1 MSLPDAD
8 RAPVP
13 QRARLVLGS
22 DGRFDSRATRIAA
35 TLAGRGHDVLLV
47 ARRAPGVPDEE
58 RAPGGYGIVRV
69 TAAAIDGLPL
79 PAAVRRG
86 LERRRSAR
94 GPAIADAAPGTAAPA
109 RRLAAGVRR
118 IAAVVLTI
126 RSQQRSAGAAAG
138 ASDVVFGMGFMG
150 LPVALS
156 VARAGVPVVYD
167 AGDIYLE
174 AGNIAALPGPVRRAF
189 GRLERRW
196 ARRTALV
203 STANDGYADVMVR
216 RFGVARPLVL
226 LNCPPRPIAPAARV
240 RRISAALGLP
250 DDRPIVLYHGGFSP
264 GRGIEQLIDAIGQV
278 PEATLV
284 LMGYGSLQATIE
296 ARVAVAELRDRVRVL
311 PAVPQKELIAWIAG
325 ADVAA
330 MPIQP
335 TTLNHQLTVPNKLF
349 EAMAAGVP
357 VVASDL
363 PGMAP
368 IVRETGCGLLVDPT
382 DPVALAVAIRTVLD
396 APPDQRAAWRRGG
409 LEAVATRYSWEHQ
422 VPLLLAALERL
433 TGNPW

>member
-1 MSLPDAD
+1 
-8 RAPVP
+8 
-13 QRARLVLGS
+13 
-22 DGRFDSRATRIAA
+22 
-35 TLAGRGHDVLLV
+35 
-47 ARRAPGVPDEE
+47 
-58 RAPGGYGIVRV
+58 
-69 TAAAIDGLPL
+69 
-79 PAAVRRG
+79 
-86 LERRRSAR
+86 
-94 GPAIADAAPGTAAPA
+94 
-109 RRLAAGVRR
+109 
-118 IAAVVLTI
+118 
-126 RSQQRSAGAAAG
+126 
-138 ASDVVFGMGFMG
+138 
-150 LPVALS
+150 
-156 VARAGVPVVYD
+156 
-167 AGDIYLE
+167 
-174 AGNIAALPGPVRRAF
+174 
-189 GRLERRW
+189 
-196 ARRTALV
+196 
-203 STANDGYADVMVR
+203 MVR

-226 LNCPPRPIAPAARV
+226 LNCPPRPIAPPARV

-250 DDRPIVLYHGGFSP
+250 DDRQIVLYHGGFSP

-296 ARVAVAELRDRVRVL
+296 ARVAAAELVDRVRVL
-311 PAVPQKELIAWIAG
+311 PAVPQEELIAWIAG